1 MYNRAACGAAR
12 NIRDNM
18 GKSRKKVP
26 SGTWTPCKSRKKG
39 KQFSHRR
46 FRRCE
51 KMAMVSGKTES
62 LPFRQVELTCTWD
75 LGGDGKWCN
84 WGIID
89 DEWKRY
95 MRK

>member
-1 MYNRAACGAAR
+1 
-12 NIRDNM
+12 
-18 GKSRKKVP
+18 
-26 SGTWTPCKSRKKG
+26 
-39 KQFSHRR
+39 
-46 FRRCE
+46 
-51 KMAMVSGKTES
+51 MAMVSGKTES